1 MLSIQNLTL
10 STRQPILQGFS
21 HQFQLGQFYLITAVN
36 GSGKTTFFRALVNL
50 APIDQGTITFDEQ
63 PFTQQKRRFFYYESS
78 NWLDPNMTGMDYLKL
93 VKQLWQSQVN
103 IAEEIHYWQMTEYI
117 KLPIKHYSLGMKQK
131 LLIAMYIISDACY
144 LFMDE
149 ISNGLDDNSR
159 QKLLDRLQ
167 TLSVAK
173 CILLT
178 SHYHNEAAPIAD
190 QILEL
195 KNQTMAVLPA

>member
-1 MLSIQNLTL
+1 M
-10 STRQPILQGFS
+10 
-21 HQFQLGQFYLITAVN
+21 A
-36 GSGKTTFFRALVNL
+36 
-50 APIDQGTITFDEQ
+50 
-63 PFTQQKRRFFYYESS
+63 
-78 NWLDPNMTGMDYLKL
+78 GMDYLKL

-103 IAEEIHYWQMTEYI
+103 IAEEIRYWQMTDYI
-117 KLPIKHYSLGMKQK
+117 KLPIKKYSLGMKQK
-131 LLIAMYIISDACY
+131 LLIAMYIISDASY

-178 SHYHNEAAPIAD
+178 SHYRNEIAPIAD

>member
-1 MLSIQNLTL
+1 M
-10 STRQPILQGFS
+10 
-21 HQFQLGQFYLITAVN
+21 
-36 GSGKTTFFRALVNL
+36 
-50 APIDQGTITFDEQ
+50 DQGTVTFDEQ
-63 PFTQQKRRFFYYESS
+63 PFTQQKQRVFYYESS
-78 NWLDPNMTGMDYLKL
+78 NWFDPNMAGMDYLKL

-103 IAEEIHYWQMTEYI
+103 IAEEIRYWQMTDYI
-117 KLPIKHYSLGMKQK
+117 KLPIKKYSLGMKQK
-131 LLIAMYIISDACY
+131 LLIAMYIISDASY

-178 SHYHNEAAPIAD
+178 SHYRNEIAPIAD

>member
-1 MLSIQNLTL
+1 
-10 STRQPILQGFS
+10 
-21 HQFQLGQFYLITAVN
+21 
-36 GSGKTTFFRALVNL
+36 
-50 APIDQGTITFDEQ
+50 
-63 PFTQQKRRFFYYESS
+63 
-78 NWLDPNMTGMDYLKL
+78 MDYLKL

-103 IAEEIHYWQMTEYI
+103 IAEEIHYWRMTDYI
-117 KLPIKHYSLGMKQK
+117 KRPIKNYSLGMKQK
-131 LLIAMYIISDACY
+131 LLIAMYIISDASY

-167 TLSVAK
+167 VLSVTK

-178 SHYHNEAAPIAD
+178 SHYRGEIAPIAD